1 MDGIM
6 AEGTPTTPAVVGGA
20 LNITEI
26 MSILPHRYPLLL
38 VDRVL
43 ELVEGERILAYKNI
57 TSNEDVFNG
66 HFPGAP
72 IFPGVMIV
80 EALAQASGILGFR
93 TTNTTADD
101 GKLYLF
107 AGVDKARFKR
117 PVTPGDQL
125 MLESRVV
132 AVKRNI
138 WRFQTR
144 ATVNDKLVC
153 EATLLCAY
161 QDRDKVK

>member
-1 MDGIM
+1 MT
-6 AEGTPTTPAVVGGA
+6 EGTTISDAAVGGA
-20 LNITEI
+20 MTTTEI
-26 MSILPHRYPLLL
+26 MSVLPHRYPFLL

-43 ELVEGERILAYKNI
+43 ELVEGERILALKNI
-57 TSNEDVFNG
+57 TGNEDVFNG

-72 IFPGVMIV
+72 IFPGVLMI

-125 MLESRVV
+125 MLESRVI

>member
-1 MDGIM
+1 M
-6 AEGTPTTPAVVGGA
+6 
-20 LNITEI
+20 NINEI
-26 MSILPHRYPLLL
+26 MNILPHRYPFLL

-57 TSNEDVFNG
+57 TGNEEVFNG

-72 IFPGVMIV
+72 IFPGVLMIV
-80 EALAQASGILGFR
+80 ALAQVSSILGFK
-93 TTNTTADD
+93 TTGTTADD

-107 AGVDKARFKR
+107 AGVDNARFKM
-117 PVTPGDQL
+117 PVVPGDQL
-125 MLESRVV
+125 MLESQVL
-132 AVKRNI
+132 AVKRHI

-144 ATVNDKLVC
+144 ATVNGKLAC

-161 QDRDKVK
+161 QDRDKV